1 MAKTGYINGSDL
13 LLEIGGKAVGHST
26 SHTLTLSSE
35 TKERSVKP
43 LATASASAGKWKDKG
58 ISSLSISISAEGLR
72 NFDETE
78 NGFAALLTAWKT
90 AQSVE
95 VKCYERGSQET
106 PYLIG
111 KFVIT
116 SLEETS
122 PAEDDATYS
131 IQLENDGEPTTL
143 DGSVLTVSSGS

>member
-1 MAKTGYINGSDL
+1 MAKKGYINGSDL
-13 LLEIGGKAVGHST
+13 LISIAGSAVGHST

-43 LATASASAGKWKDKG
+43 LATASSSAGKWKDKG

-78 NGFAALLTAWKT
+78 NGFATLLNAWK
-90 AQSVE
+90 AAESVE
-95 VKCYERGSQET
+95 VKCFERESSET
-106 PYLIG
+106 PYLVG

-131 IQLENDGEPTTL
+131 VQLENDGEPTTL
-143 DGSVLTVSSGS
+143 DGSVLTKGSSL

>member
-13 LLEIGGKAVGHST
+13 LITIGGSAVGHST
-26 SHTLTLSSE
+26 THTLTLSSE

-43 LATASASAGKWKDKG
+43 LAKASATSGKWKDKG
-58 ISSLSISISAEGLR
+58 VSSLSISISAEGIR

-78 NGFAALLTAWKT
+78 NGFATLLTAWKS
-90 AQSVE
+90 AAPVE
-95 VKCYERGSQET
+95 VKCFERASDAT
-106 PYLIG
+106 PYLVG
-111 KFVIT
+111 NFVIT

-143 DGSVLTVSSGS
+143 DGAVLTVGSGE